1 MQSHPEEQKKREL
14 EVSEEDKVKSRRA
27 LRILYAVIAAGML
40 LPLLLIFF
48 LG

>member
-1 MQSHPEEQKKREL
+1 MQSHPEEQKKQEP
-14 EVSEEDKVKSRRA
+14 EVSEQDKIKSRRT